1 MYCTD
6 DYTKSTVHQE
16 KLFCYF
22 LLKSIEREYSI
33 FHDLFVAKEKKRLSH
48 KLVLI
53 QKLQKIPLCIYL
65 ELQSTLSLPLQNRK
79 YDFIYTLAG
88 MAF

>member
-33 FHDLFVAKEKKRLSH
+33 FHDLFVAKEKK
-48 KLVLI
+48 KVV
-53 QKLQKIPLCIYL
+53 P
-65 ELQSTLSLPLQNRK
+65 
-79 YDFIYTLAG
+79 
-88 MAF
+88 